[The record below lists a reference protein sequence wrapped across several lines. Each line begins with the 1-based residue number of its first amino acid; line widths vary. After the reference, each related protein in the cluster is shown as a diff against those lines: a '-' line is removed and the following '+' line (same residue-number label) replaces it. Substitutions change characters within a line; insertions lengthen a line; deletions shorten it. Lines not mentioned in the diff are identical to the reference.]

1 MRLLEA
7 YRRQQK
13 QKEKLK
19 KKNEKRKRKEYD
31 LALEYIPT
39 LGSGTALISKVQQCL
54 DQK

>member
-13 QKEKLK
+13 QKQTK